1 MKIHTLLFALVA
13 ALALSLAGCGGD
25 DNASSTPTHASTVTA
40 TAAPTVSP
48 GPFFDCTAAHP
59 GSAADPSAFPM
70 TVTDG
75 TGATVTLR
83 ALPTHIASL
92 DAAHTEVLYAIG
104 AGGQVAAVDKY
115 SDCPA
120 AASPLPKIDSFNI
133 SLEAITAEHPDLVV
147 LGFTAGSDIVS
158 GLQGAG
164 ITVLTQPSPSGI
176 KGVYD
181 DIELMGKVTGHAG
194 EADTLVTN
202 MSNQVRA
209 ISAETAG
216 KTPPTVYH
224 EVDNTYYSVGPGS
237 FIDDLYKTLRAKN
250 VAATSGEA
258 YPQLSAEA
266 IIAANPDVIILAD
279 EDSGESANTVAA
291 RPGWSPIKA
300 VAGHRVYTVD
310 PNIVSRPGPRIV
322 DALKALE
329 ADLYPES

>member
-1 MKIHTLLFALVA
+1 MKLYTPLL
-13 ALALSLAGCGGD
+13 ALAVALAVCLTACGSD

-40 TAAPTVSP
+40 TAAPTLAS

-59 GSAADPSAFPM
+59 GTVPDTSSFPV

-75 TGATVTLR
+75 TGATVTLS
-83 ALPTHIASL
+83 ALPAHIASL

-104 AGGQVAAVDKY
+104 AAGQVAAVDKY

-120 AASPLPKIDSFNI
+120 ETSSLPKIDSFNI

-164 ITVLTQPSPSGI
+164 ITVLTQPSPPDI
-176 KGVYD
+176 NGVYD
-181 DIELMGKVTGHAG
+181 DIEVMGKVTGHAG
-194 EADTLVTN
+194 EADALVTS
-202 MSNQVRA
+202 MSNQMRA

-237 FIDDLYKTLRAKN
+237 FIDGLYKTLGAKN

-279 EDSGESANTVAA
+279 EGSGESATTVAA
-291 RPGWSPIKA
+291 RPGWSVIKA
-300 VAGHRVYTVD
+300 VQNHRVYTVNPD
-310 PNIVSRPGPRIV
+310 IVSRPGPRIV
-322 DALKALE
+322 DALRALE
-329 ADLYPES
+329 VDLYPQ

>member
-1 MKIHTLLFALVA
+1 MKLYTLLLAFAV
-13 ALALSLAGCGGD
+13 ALAVCLTACGSG
-25 DNASSTPTHASTVTA
+25 DNASATPIYASSVTA
-40 TAAPTVSP
+40 TVAATVAS

-59 GSAADPSAFPM
+59 GTAADASAFPM

-75 TGATVTLR
+75 TGVSVTL
-83 ALPTHIASL
+83 AAPPAKMASL

-104 AGGQVAAVDKY
+104 AGSQVAAVDKY
-115 SDCPA
+115 SNCPA
-120 AASPLPKIDSFNI
+120 AASSLPKIDSFNI
-133 SLEAITAEHPDLVV
+133 SLETITAEHPDLVV

-164 ITVLTQPSPSGI
+164 IKVLTQPSPSDI
-176 KGVYD
+176 NGVYD

-194 EADTLVTN
+194 EADALVTS

-237 FIDDLYKTLRAKN
+237 FIDGLYKTLGAKN

-279 EDSGESANTVAA
+279 EDSGESATTVAA
-291 RPGWSPIKA
+291 RPGWSVIKA
-300 VAGHRVYTVD
+300 VTEHHVYTVNPD
-310 PNIVSRPGPRIV
+310 IVSRPGPRIV
-322 DALKALE
+322 DALRALE
-329 ADLYPES
+329 ADLYP

>member
-1 MKIHTLLFALVA
+1 MKLYTLL
-13 ALALSLAGCGGD
+13 LAIAVGLAIGLTACGSG

-40 TAAPTVSP
+40 TVAPTVAA

-59 GSAADPSAFPM
+59 GTAADASTFPM

-75 TGATVTLR
+75 TGARVTLS
-83 ALPTHIASL
+83 APPTHIASL

-120 AASPLPKIDSFNI
+120 AASSLPKIDSFNV
-133 SLEAITAEHPDLVV
+133 SLEAITAQHPDLVV

-164 ITVLTQPSPSGI
+164 ITVLTQPSPSDI
-176 KGVYD
+176 NGVYD
-181 DIELMGKVTGHAG
+181 DIELMGKVTGHSG
-194 EADTLVTN
+194 DADTLVTN
-202 MSNQVRA
+202 MSHEVEDIRTQVF
-209 ISAETAG
+209 G

-224 EVDNTYYSVGPGS
+224 EVDNTYYSAGPGS
-237 FIDDLYKTLRAKN
+237 FIDDLYKTLGAKN
-250 VAATSGEA
+250 IAASSGEA

-279 EDSGESANTVAA
+279 EDSGESATTVAA
-291 RPGWSPIKA
+291 RPGWSVINA
-300 VAGHRVYTVD
+300 VKQHHVYAID

-329 ADLYPES
+329 AALYPGS

>member
-1 MKIHTLLFALVA
+1 MKIYTLLFALA
-13 ALALSLAGCGGD
+13 ATLAISLAACGGD
-25 DNASSTPTHASTVTA
+25 DNASSTPTHASSVTA
-40 TAAPTVSP
+40 PVAAPVAS

-59 GSAADPSAFPM
+59 GTAAATSAFPV

-75 TGATVTLR
+75 TGVSLTL
-83 ALPTHIASL
+83 AVPPAKIASL

-104 AGGQVAAVDKY
+104 AGSQVAAVDKY

-120 AASPLPKIDSFNI
+120 AASSLPKIDSFNI
-133 SLEAITAEHPDLVV
+133 SLEAITAQHPDLVV

-164 ITVLTQPSPSGI
+164 IIVLTQPSPSDI
-176 KGVYD
+176 NGVYD
-181 DIELMGKVTGHAG
+181 DIELLGKVTGHAG

-202 MSNQVRA
+202 MSHEVEDIGTQVL
-209 ISAETAG
+209 G

-237 FIDDLYKTLRAKN
+237 FIDGLYKTLGAKN

-266 IIAANPDVIILAD
+266 IIAANPDVI
-279 EDSGESANTVAA
+279 
-291 RPGWSPIKA
+291 
-300 VAGHRVYTVD
+300 
-310 PNIVSRPGPRIV
+310 
-322 DALKALE
+322 
-329 ADLYPES
+329 